1 MTLDKFTLD
10 DYEEVVDMFYELN
23 KEFYRDIRTIS
34 PKYFYYKAVIN
45 WIADK
50 KHIILCKDKNGVTVG
65 FTLSYIDDVNG
76 LTETVYNGE
85 IAYIKPKY
93 RNTRAAYLLYNNV
106 ASVAKELKLNLS
118 SNSRVENGV
127 DKMIEKHFTTNKVFS
142 NYERIK

>member
-34 PKYFYYKAVIN
+34 PKYFYHKAVIS

-50 KHIILCKDKNGVTVG
+50 KHIILCRDKNGITVG
-65 FTLSYIDDVNG
+65 FTMSYIDEVCG
-76 LTETVYNGE
+76 LTETIYNGE
-85 IAYIKPKY
+85 LAYVKPKY

-106 ASVAKELKLNLS
+106 SSVAKELKLNLS

-127 DKMIEKHFTTNKVFS
+127 DKMIEKHFTTNKIFS

>member
-23 KEFYRDIRTIS
+23 KEFYRDIRIIG
-34 PKYFYYKAVIN
+34 PKYFYYKAVTN

-50 KHIILCKDKNGVTVG
+50 KHIILCKDKKGIIVG
-65 FTLSYIDDVNG
+65 FTMSYIDAVCG

-85 IAYIKPKY
+85 LAYVKPKY

>member
-1 MTLDKFTLD
+1 MKLREFTLN
-10 DYEEVVDMFYELN
+10 DYEELVDMFYNLN
-23 KEFYRDIRTIS
+23 TEFYGSFRAIGA
-34 PKYFYYKAVIN
+34 KYYYYKAVMR
-45 WIADK
+45 WIANN
-50 KHIILCKDKNGVTVG
+50 KHIVICEHNEEIVG
-65 FTLSYIDDVNG
+65 FTLSYIDEYDG
-76 LTETVYNGE
+76 LTEKVYNGE

-106 ASVAKELKLNLS
+106 ASVAKELNLNLS

>member
-23 KEFYRDIRTIS
+23 KEFYRDIRTIGCR
-34 PKYFYYKAVIN
+34 YFYYKAVMN
-45 WIADK
+45 WINDK
-50 KHIILCKDKNGVTVG
+50 KHIVLCRNKNNDIVG
-65 FTLSYIDDVNG
+65 FTMSYIDDVSG
-76 LTETVYNGE
+76 LTETIYNGE
-85 IAYIKPKY
+85 IAYVKPVH